1 MVQELRRAIA
11 EKFYNNMGIEGDE
24 VFVSDGAQCDISRLQ
39 VRKLRLCSKAF
50 HNWIRVEQDKEIC
63 SYLIRLLLR

>member
-1 MVQELRRAIA
+1 
-11 EKFYNNMGIEGDE
+11 MGIEGDE

>member
-1 MVQELRRAIA
+1 
-11 EKFYNNMGIEGDE
+11 MGIEGDE

-50 HNWIRVEQDKEIC
+50 HNWIRVEQDKD
-63 SYLIRLLLR
+63 LFLFRLLLR

>member
-1 MVQELRRAIA
+1 MQELRRAIA

-50 HNWIRVEQDKEIC
+50 HNWIRVEQDKD
-63 SYLIRLLLR
+63 LFLFRLLLR